1 MSASKSCAINCPRVL
16 AIRANFLKMVR
27 IGMKEGRSH
36 SYLEVRQALSMVK
49 FRIAFGDF
57 ADTLKKGLLCLNDCF
72 MPSEVILIRTESGQ
86 QFKGPTPVIRTHW
99 VLSQE

>member
-1 MSASKSCAINCPRVL
+1 
-16 AIRANFLKMVR
+16 MVR
-27 IGMKEGRSH
+27 IDMKAGRSD
-36 SYLEVRQALSMVK
+36 SYREVRHAISRVE

-57 ADTLKKGLLCLNDCF
+57 AVIFREFLRCLNIG
-72 MPSEVILIRTESGQ
+72 PAPWEGILLRTQASQ